1 MVNKNIESPV
11 IMIGMHRSG
20 TTMLIRLLEELGLF
34 VGKGKEHNYE
44 SLFFIKLN
52 NWLLSQSGAS
62 WDHPKANSY
71 LLGNRDVYDL
81 AKDYIGYFMETP
93 RAAGYLGWPKYLKY
107 RGLSHINVPWGW
119 KDPRNTLTL
128 PIWLDLFPKAR
139 VVHIYRHGVDV
150 ANSLKVRSKESLIA
164 SRSNYFKN
172 KKWYWLRPKK
182 GVFMDSLSC
191 INLEQG
197 VLLWRDYLRLAMD
210 YVKDMGEQIVDIKY
224 EDFLE
229 QPFDILKKL
238 ALFCN
243 LDATDKQ
250 VQEAVRHVR
259 KDRAYAYRSDPELVA
274 FAEKVQGILNEFG
287 YK

>member
-1 MVNKNIESPV
+1 M
-11 IMIGMHRSG
+11 
-20 TTMLIRLLEELGLF
+20 
-34 VGKGKEHNYE
+34 
-44 SLFFIKLN
+44 
-52 NWLLSQSGAS
+52 
-62 WDHPKANSY
+62 
-71 LLGNRDVYDL
+71 
-81 AKDYIGYFMETP
+81 
-93 RAAGYLGWPKYLKY
+93 
-107 RGLSHINVPWGW
+107 PWGW

-128 PIWLDLFPKAR
+128 PVWLDLFPKAR

-150 ANSLKVRSKESLIA
+150 ANSLRVRSKESLIA
-164 SRSNYFKN
+164 SRDNYFKN

-197 VLLWRDYLRLAMD
+197 VLLWRDYLRFAMG
-210 YVKDMGEQIVDIKY
+210 YVKDIGERIVNIKY

-243 LDATDKQ
+243 LDATDNQ
-250 VQEAVRHVR
+250 VQQAVRHVR
-259 KDRAYAYRSDPELVA
+259 KDRAYAYRNDPELMA
-274 FAEKVQGILNEFG
+274 FAENMSEVLNEFG